1 MSEQRGGPHDA
12 FFRGIMANRD
22 NAACEIRVKF
32 SEEFAAALSNR
43 IHWQGLELMPTNFIH
58 PDLRDR
64 YGDLLFRT
72 RLDDRPAFIYILL
85 EHQSSTDRFM
95 AFRVLEYMVGIW
107 RQYLADNHHTHERGS
122 RPGRLPAIIP
132 LVVHNSPRGRR
143 WSAPTELGAL
153 LDLEPETRAELGPH
167 LPSLRFLLDDVTTVD
182 LDALRR
188 RELTPAARL
197 LLVLQKIAPGSTGLD
212 RAMLDWLD
220 DLRALGEGADPLGV
234 YRMVFT
240 YLLT

>member
-22 NAACEIRVKF
+22 NAASEIRVKF
-32 SEEFAAALSNR
+32 TEEIGEQFSAR
-43 IHWQGLELMPTNFIH
+43 IHWQELERMPTDYIH

-64 YGDLLFRT
+64 YSDLLYRT
-72 RLDDRPAFIYILL
+72 RLDNHPAFIYVLM
-85 EHQSSTDRFM
+85 EHQSSSDTFM
-95 AFRVLEYMVGIW
+95 AFRVLDYMVGIW
-107 RQYLADNHHTHERGS
+107 RQYLADNKHAHEHG
-122 RPGRLPAIIP
+122 GRLPPIIP

-143 WSAPTELGAL
+143 WTAPTEL
-153 LDLEPETRAELGPH
+153 AELIDVDPDTRTALGPY
-167 LPSLRFLLDDVTTVD
+167 LPSLRFLLDDVSTID

-188 RELTPAARL
+188 RELTSAARL
-197 LLVLQKIAPGSTGLD
+197 LLVLQKIATGNTGLD

-220 DLRALGEGADPLGV
+220 DLRALGEGPDPVGV

-240 YLLT
+240 TC